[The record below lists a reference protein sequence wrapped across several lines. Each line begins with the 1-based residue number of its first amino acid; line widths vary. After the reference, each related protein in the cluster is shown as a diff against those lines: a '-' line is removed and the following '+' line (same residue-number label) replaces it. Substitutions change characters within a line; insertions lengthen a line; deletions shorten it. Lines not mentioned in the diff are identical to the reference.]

1 MCRVSK
7 DKTVNR
13 FGDLLL
19 DLCKATGVCI
29 INGRLHGYAN
39 NGAYTCMT
47 ANGESVIDYLI
58 TAYSNFDFLT
68 DHSPLT
74 FSFKTYEYGIR
85 ETTREWQSFQWTDE
99 HKDIFWNRLSEN
111 MSTFI
116 EDISNL
122 DSNICTQEYIN
133 EMTDDFTNR
142 INSAAG
148 NCFTINHKSIT
159 NPRFSQMSK
168 ARMDRT
174 VWYDGECKAKKN
186 QY

>member
-1 MCRVSK
+1 MT
-7 DKTVNR
+7 KTQPEKHVALKLYVCHENR
-13 FGDLLL
+13 TSDRRGNHVTRRDDQTPTIIQRLSDVLCLL
-19 DLCKATGVCI
+19 G
-29 INGRLHGYAN
+29 
-39 NGAYTCMT
+39 
-47 ANGESVIDYLI
+47 
-58 TAYSNFDFLT
+58 
-68 DHSPLT
+68 
-74 FSFKTYEYGIR
+74 
-85 ETTREWQSFQWTDE
+85 REWQSFQWTDE
-99 HKDIFWNRLSEN
+99 HKDIFRNRLSEN

-133 EMTDDFTNR
+133 EMTDDFTNH

-148 NCFTINHKSIT
+148 NRFTINHKSIT

-186 QY
+186 NIKRKNMVL